1 MKLSTIEKQL
11 IKKEIKKQKAPRV
24 LNFDKEILL
33 KKNENLTV
41 VELQEKVNASI
52 KANKEFVKDENLR
65 FQIRLDNIKKEK
77 LSEIK
82 NQLNK
87 KHNINITDKFI
98 ATFSAHTKNEKVL
111 VKFIEELIEL
121 VNPNQIQ
128 NLNQIRY
135 LTSRQIFMGTVK
147 LRQENK
153 DKIKKEKITFKQFLM
168 DNPNLT
174 IKNAKKEF
182 EKVTENINNLE
193 SVNEFTFLKIFFTDI
208 FKDFSNNP
216 EKLFAVFA
224 KNVDPNQILT
234 VDRKQKNK
242 NIEKL
247 KVQTFSILK
256 AFSKI

>member
-1 MKLSTIEKQL
+1 MKLSKIEKQEIKNE
-11 IKKEIKKQKAPRV
+11 IKKEKAPRV
-24 LNFDKEILL
+24 LDFNKEIML

-41 VELQEKVNASI
+41 IELQEKINASI
-52 KANKEFVKDENLR
+52 KANKEFVKDEHLR

-77 LSEIK
+77 LAEIK

-87 KHNINITDKFI
+87 KHNINLTDKFI
-98 ATFSAHTKNEKVL
+98 ATVSAHTKDEKKL
-111 VKFIEELIEL
+111 VKFIEELIKL

-128 NLNQIRY
+128 NLNQIQY

-208 FKDFSNNP
+208 FKNFSNNP
-216 EKLFAVFA
+216 EKLFSVFV

-234 VDRKQKNK
+234 VNRKQKNK

-256 AFSKI
+256 ALSKI